1 MKKFLLLVLA
11 LLVSLTAVA
20 MAEEALPLPVAAV
33 PQEEGELSM
42 TDAISAAEKAIAE
55 LPENRIVRA
64 ELMRLND
71 DSRAWLVS
79 VFDQA
84 DFLNCWVVMV
94 DAANGQVQGTDT
106 TNIGFF
112 SDAMNRWEQQK
123 QVCWALWSLEDKQLF
138 DRIYSVSPSYGQP
151 VSGEL
156 SQGEALVKAVGA
168 LGLDNAADYE
178 IGYAYAMGDA
188 DNDGI
193 WMVYLVQNG
202 ECVYQVNLDART
214 GEVLMVEPDEEGN
227 G

>member
-11 LLVSLTAVA
+11 LLVALTAVA

-42 TDAISAAEKAIAE
+42 TDAISAAEKAIAA

-84 DFLNCWVVMV
+84 DFLNCWVVLV
-94 DAANGQVQGTDT
+94 DAANGQVRGTDT
-106 TNIGFF
+106 TDIGFF

-138 DRIYSVSPSYGQP
+138 DRIYSVTPSYGQP

-168 LGLDNAADYE
+168 LGLDNAAAYE

-188 DNDGI
+188 ESNGI

>member
-11 LLVSLTAVA
+11 LVVALTAVA
-20 MAEEALPLPVAAV
+20 MAEEALPLPVEAV

-42 TDAISAAEKAIAE
+42 TDAISAAEASIAT

-94 DAANGQVQGTDT
+94 DAANGQVRGTDT
-106 TNIGFF
+106 TSIGFF
-112 SDAMNRWEQQK
+112 NDATTRWEQQK

-138 DRIYSVSPSYGQP
+138 DRIYSVTPTYGQP
-151 VSGEL
+151 VSGEM
-156 SQGEALVKAVGA
+156 SQGEALVKAIGA
-168 LGLDNAADYE
+168 LGLENATTYE
-178 IGYAYAMGDA
+178 VGYAYVMGDA
-188 DNDGI
+188 ESNGV

-214 GEVLMVEPDEEGN
+214 GDILMVEPDEEGN